1 MGLSSNIIW
10 HQTDFNG
17 LRSILKSKRF
27 LYSYSLESIKG
38 KSDSSHLDLAFPMI
52 SFCDIPLSDISEY
65 LGKYG
70 NYTIGMKRS
79 WGKTVGLCP
88 VWYRDKNAISLKTQM
103 DLFRDISSKD
113 PFSLTEEEFVLWQV
127 IANTKNYEGK
137 LIKRKFSSYRFF
149 DEREIRIVPAYN
161 ELVSSEVKP
170 FMNKEDYDTYKR
182 NYGNSLISKMWIS
195 FEYSD
200 IAYIIYSHQ
209 RNSVVKLFKG
219 IDCENI
225 VFLSHK
231 QVKEDI
237 IGMSHSR
244 IID

>member
-17 LRSILKSKRF
+17 LRSVLKSKRF
-27 LYSYSLESIKG
+27 LCSYSLESIKW
-38 KSDSSHLDLAFPMI
+38 KSSRLDLAFPMI

-88 VWYRDKNAISLKTQM
+88 VWYRDKDAISLKTQM
-103 DLFRDISSKD
+103 DLFRNIGSKD
-113 PFSLTEEEFVLWQV
+113 PFSLTKEEIVLWQV
-127 IANTKNYEGK
+127 IANTKNHEGE
-137 LIKRKFSSYRFF
+137 LIKRRFSSYRFF
-149 DEREIRIVPAYN
+149 DEREVRLVPSYA
-161 ELVSSEVKP
+161 ELLSSKVKP
-170 FMNKEDYDTYKR
+170 FMKIEEYDEYKS
-182 NYGNSLISKMWIS
+182 NYGNSLISNMWAN

-200 IAYIIYSHQ
+200 IAYIIYSNK

-237 IGMSHSR
+237 IGMSHNR

>member
-1 MGLSSNIIW
+1 MGLSSNVIW

-27 LYSYSLESIKG
+27 LYSYSLESIKW
-38 KSDSSHLDLAFPMI
+38 KSSRLDLAFPMI
-52 SFCDIPLSDISEY
+52 SFCDIALSDITEY

-88 VWYRDKNAISLKTQM
+88 VWYRDKDAISLKTQM
-103 DLFRDISSKD
+103 DLFRNIGSKD
-113 PFSLTEEEFVLWQV
+113 SFSLTEEEIVLWQV
-127 IANTKNYEGK
+127 IANTKNHEGE
-137 LIKRKFSSYRFF
+137 LVKRRFSSYRFF
-149 DEREIRIVPAYN
+149 DEREVRLVPSFD
-161 ELVSSEVKP
+161 ELISSKVKP
-170 FMNKEDYDTYKR
+170 FMKKEEYNKYKSC
-182 NYGNSLISKMWIS
+182 NGNSLISKIWIS
-195 FEYSD
+195 FDYSD
-200 IAYIIYSHQ
+200 IAYIIYSNK
-209 RNSVVKLFKG
+209 RSSVLGLFKG
-219 IDCENI
+219 CESDNI

-237 IGMSHSR
+237 IGMSHNR

>member
-17 LRSILKSKRF
+17 LRSVLKSKRF
-27 LYSYSLESIKG
+27 LCSYSLESIKW
-38 KSDSSHLDLAFPMI
+38 KSSRLDLAFPMI

-88 VWYRDKNAISLKTQM
+88 VWYRDKDAISLKTQM
-103 DLFRDISSKD
+103 DLFRNIGSKD
-113 PFSLTEEEFVLWQV
+113 PFSLTKEEIVLWQV
-127 IANTKNYEGK
+127 IANTKNHEGE
-137 LIKRKFSSYRFF
+137 LIKRRFSSYRFF
-149 DEREIRIVPAYN
+149 DEREVRLVPSYA
-161 ELVSSEVKP
+161 ELLSSKVKP
-170 FMNKEDYDTYKR
+170 FMKIEEYDEYKS
-182 NYGNSLISKMWIS
+182 NYGNSLISNMWAN

-200 IAYIIYSHQ
+200 IAYIIYSNK

-225 VFLSHK
+225 VFLSDK

-237 IGMSHSR
+237 IGMSHNR